1 MPISSTA
8 CSIAAW
14 TRSRRPSSPRLLPLN
29 GVLQVEKTIPQPMIA
44 DLAHRGHEI
53 QLQDV
58 PLGGCQAIWIDHQRG
73 VLIGGS
79 EPRKDGLALGY

>member
-1 MPISSTA
+1 MVLQGWVHLYPKSWCVTLRDI
-8 CSIAAW
+8 
-14 TRSRRPSSPRLLPLN
+14 TRLYPR
-29 GVLQVEKTIPQPMIA
+29 GVLEVECGNSEPVVHELIR
-44 DLAHRGHEI
+44 RGHPVEM
-53 QLQDV
+53 QEV